1 MKRLPVASFFLA
13 ILVGIALVVGG
24 YFLWFEDRGV
34 FVPVPFLQPLNDFA
48 TLQWEPVKKRAP
60 SEDDDGTRHPG
71 FEQAKI
77 HCVRCHSL
85 PDPQQLPKETWPFV
99 LTWMSNYLGY
109 TNTYVPF
116 GNNVDR
122 RLMPAAPLL
131 TELEFQQLAE
141 YYLLFSPD
149 RERLTPRPGQSRNPT
164 KRFVARNSQLNIPNG
179 ELVTFAHFDEVE
191 KRFLIGR
198 GASSK
203 ALQVFD
209 RSGSLLLDLKTQ
221 SEPIDVDP
229 IPSGFRVTMMGDF
242 MEDQLGGK
250 VVDVTL
256 KPGGHVET
264 KEVIT
269 GYHRLTESHTAD
281 LDADGID
288 DVLLVGFGAGS
299 LGKVSV
305 RWFESE
311 GATAGETILIDY
323 AGALNAHIHD
333 FDRDGLD
340 DVMLLTA
347 QSKQELLLFL
357 NQGGQR
363 FEKRLIHQEFA
374 GFGYNHLSLSDFNE
388 DGWLDLLIANGN
400 NMEIKDAPLKPY
412 HGIRILENNR
422 DLTFSESFFYPMY
435 GALKALA
442 SDFDRDGDQDIAAI
456 AFYPNWDVD
465 NPESF
470 VYLENQ
476 GNNVFHP
483 TGLEQKDSGRWITMA
498 LGDVD
503 QDGWRDVIL
512 GGGYI
517 LQGVTSSHRDAYSNW
532 IRTRPSV
539 VVLENIGGRDPGLD

>member
-13 ILVGIALVVGG
+13 ILVGVALVVGA
-24 YFLWFEDRGV
+24 YNLWFGDREI

-48 TLQWEPVKKRAP
+48 TLQWEPVKKRSP
-60 SEDDDGTRHPG
+60 SEDDNGAGHPG

-116 GNNVDR
+116 GNNVDH
-122 RLMPAAPLL
+122 RLMPTAPLL

-149 RERLTPRPGQSRNPT
+149 LERLTTRSGQSRKPT
-164 KRFVARNSQLNIPNG
+164 TRFIARRPTMSIPNG
-179 ELVTFAHFDEVE
+179 ELVTLAQFDEVRE
-191 KRFLIGR
+191 RFLIGR
-198 GASSK
+198 GASK
-203 ALQVFD
+203 ALQIFD
-209 RSGSLLLDLKTQ
+209 RIGNRLLDLKTQ

-229 IPSGFRVTMMGDF
+229 IPGGYRTTMMGDF
-242 MEDQLGGK
+242 MEDQQGGR

-256 KPGGHVET
+256 KSDDRVET

-281 LDADGID
+281 LNDDGID
-288 DVLLVGFGAGS
+288 DILMIGFGAGI

-305 RWFESE
+305 RWFDPE
-311 GATAGETILIDY
+311 GVTADETILIDY

-347 QSKQELLLFL
+347 QNKQELLLFL
-357 NQGGQR
+357 NQGEQR
-363 FEKRLIHQEFA
+363 FEKRLILQEFA
-374 GFGYNHLSLSDFNE
+374 GFGFNHFSLSDFNR
-388 DGWLDLLIANGN
+388 DGWMDLLIANGN

-412 HGIRILENNR
+412 HGIRIYENNH

-442 SDFDRDGDQDIAAI
+442 SDFDRDGDQDIAAV

-483 TGLEQKDSGRWITMA
+483 TGLEQKDNGRWISMA
-498 LGDVD
+498 LGDVN

-512 GGGYI
+512 GGGYV
-517 LQGVTSSHRDAYSNW
+517 LQGVGSTHRDVYMDW
-532 IRTRPSV
+532 VQTRPSV
-539 VVLENIGGRDPGLD
+539 VVLENVGGPDRGLD